1 MFVLFGGEGERLVC
15 VLIWVWLMTSQLN
28 TQHMR
33 TTGDVKL
40 ETIAH
45 TRYLVPLDWCIWSS
59 CSYTTYKHSLMTAE
73 CI

>member
-1 MFVLFGGEGERLVC
+1 VFVLFGGEGERLVC

-45 TRYLVPLDWCIWSS
+45 TRYLVPLDWW
-59 CSYTTYKHSLMTAE
+59 YTAYGVAVVTQHISTR
-73 CI
+73 